1 MNRLIEMASIDRYL
15 RSTMILKIASMV
27 AFVGLVVTALAS
39 QPAAGD
45 IALPKFFSDH
55 MVLQQNADFPV
66 WGVAE
71 ANQTLVIR
79 FNGKEIKTTADAAGK
94 FSGFVKTP
102 VAGGPYR
109 LEVIDQNNNAG
120 VILDDVMVGEVW
132 LCSGQSN
139 MNWPVEKSADAAAE
153 ILSANNYNRIRLFT
167 VENHLSQQPLTD
179 IAKANPWSICSAS
192 NIKDFSAVGFFF
204 GRRLAKDL
212 KDTPIGLI
220 DASWNG
226 SKCEAWS
233 SLGSLEAVQELSPL
247 LNYWAD
253 NESLNDR
260 HRPGSI
266 FNGMIAPLVGYPLKG
281 VLWYQGESNVGRGKQ
296 YATLLP
302 TLIAD
307 WRQQFGNENLPFYV
321 AQLTPYRYAN
331 RPPEALPEVWEAQLK
346 TAQSMANVAIAN
358 TMDLGEND
366 QVHPKNKQSVGK
378 RLAMLALAKTYQIQL
393 PVAADNGPMFDSLE
407 IVGDVVRVKFRN
419 AGKGLKNLSQC
430 DPVGSFTICGA
441 DQIFHNADVK
451 EIGTDWV
458 ELVCPDV
465 ATPVAVRYCWTD
477 TAASLLG
484 NSDGLPAFPFR
495 TDHYG
500 LTSEGTH
507 F

>member
-1 MNRLIEMASIDRYL
+1 MNRLIEFA
-15 RSTMILKIASMV
+15 KIARPRFFFAASMM
-27 AFVGLVVTALAS
+27 ALIGLVFAVLSAR
-39 QPAAGD
+39 PAAAD

-71 ANQTLVIR
+71 SNQALVIR
-79 FNGKEIKTTADAAGK
+79 FNGNEIKTTTDAQGK
-94 FSGFVKTP
+94 FSVAIKTP
-102 VAGGPYR
+102 AAGGPYR
-109 LEVIDQNNNAG
+109 LEVIDQNNDAG

-153 ILSANNYNRIRLFT
+153 ILSANNYNQIRLFT

-179 IAKANPWSICSAS
+179 IAKANPWTICSAD
-192 NIKDFSAVGFFF
+192 NVKDFSAVGFFF
-204 GRRLAKDL
+204 GRRLAKEF

-226 SKCEAWS
+226 TRCEAWC
-233 SLGSLEAVQELSPL
+233 SLPSLAAVDDLSPL
-247 LNYWAD
+247 LDYWVD
-253 NESLNDR
+253 IKSLNDR
-260 HRPGSI
+260 HRPGKI
-266 FNGMIAPLVGYPLKG
+266 FNGMISPLVKYPLKG

-307 WRQQFGNENLPFYV
+307 WRQQFGDDDLPFYI
-321 AQLTPYRYAN
+321 AQLTPFRYSN
-331 RPPEALPEVWEAQLK
+331 LPPEALPEVWEAQLK
-346 TAQSMANVAIAN
+346 TVQSVHNVAIAN
-358 TMDLGEND
+358 TMDVGEND
-366 QVHPKNKQSVGK
+366 QVHPKNKQSVGL

-393 PVAADNGPMFDSLE
+393 PVAASNGPQFDSME
-407 IVGDVVRVKFRN
+407 IIGDIVRVKFLN
-419 AGKGLKNLSQC
+419 AGQGLKNLSKC
-430 DPVGSFTICGA
+430 DPIESFAICGE
-441 DQIFHNADVK
+441 DQIFYDADVK
-451 EIGTDWV
+451 EIGVDWV

-465 ATPVAVRYCWTD
+465 DIPVAVRYCWTD

-484 NSDGLPAFPFR
+484 NSDGLPTFPFR
-495 TDHYG
+495 TDDFG
-500 LTSEGTH
+500 LTSQGRH